1 MRVIATLA
9 LILLAGLVLWWLPQQ
24 WPAILAWANGVQFDV
39 QTAMA
44 GVIRDI
50 RGGSATAFWTLVGL
64 SGAYGF
70 IHALGPGHGKILLGG
85 AALGTRVQARRIFA
99 IGIAASMAQALAAI
113 LLVGVVIGAFA
124 LTSRDA
130 SAFAEGPLAT
140 ASQIVIGLIGAILI
154 WRGVRAWR
162 ARPPAHHHHHHSA
175 CGCGHAHGPT
185 TDEVDALTSP
195 RDAAVLIASVAAR
208 PCTGAIFLLAI
219 AWRFGIPM
227 AGVAGV
233 LAMGVGTA
241 IFNAIAI
248 GGGLTARRLAALSG
262 GDHRHLW
269 AGIQIGTG
277 ALIVALT
284 ALTRL

>member
-1 MRVIATLA
+1 MRLTATLA
-9 LILLAGLVLWWLPQQ
+9 LILLAVLAVWWLPAH
-24 WPAILAWANGVQFDV
+24 WPAILGWANALQFDV

-44 GVIRDI
+44 GVIREI
-50 RGGSATAFWTLVGL
+50 RGGSAAAFWTLVAL

-70 IHALGPGHGKILLGG
+70 IHALGPGHGKVLLGG
-85 AALGTRVQARRIFA
+85 AAMGTRVQARRIFA
-99 IGIAASMAQALAAI
+99 IGVAASMAQALAAI

-140 ASQIVIGLIGAILI
+140 ASRIVIGLIGALLI

-162 ARPPAHHHHHHSA
+162 ARPHIHTHA

-185 TDEVDALTSP
+185 KAEVDALTSP
-195 RDAAVLIASVAAR
+195 RDIAVLIASVAAR

-219 AWRFGIPM
+219 AWRFGIPW

-241 IFNAIAI
+241 LFNAIAI
-248 GGGLTARRLAALSG
+248 GGGLTARRLAAASG
-262 GDHRHLW
+262 DGHPHLW
-269 AGIQIGTG
+269 AGVQIATG
-277 ALIVALT
+277 AMILALT